1 MLVPKSPSKSL
12 VASPCSVPK
21 KQRFALTRKIASL
34 NTSGEDETN
43 EKDAPDQLDST
54 ASGSI
59 ANVAEQDSTVGK
71 CAKIID
77 VSKDSFRLDSADT
90 IIDLENEPNQSEVN
104 SANSE
109 NKSSRIQVGHLDNGC
124 EDEQRVAD
132 KSGGRPSS
140 GTATAPP
147 LLNQVQHLE
156 LNEAPAVKDGQDL
169 DETPTIEVGQDSDK
183 ILSVEV
189 GQDLDKTLSIEVGP
203 ATSDKAT
210 SQKNLRAAK
219 RRGSCPTKLKSCSS
233 RKTTL
238 SEAEGYSTDSST
250 QILPVIPCTKISKN
264 FSNGGKVSKPNN
276 KLVSSP
282 IAKNINCSRK
292 KICEIALND
301 DIVLRRSPR
310 SVTSLKTLN
319 KSLPLEPHVEEKTTS
334 PKSGF
339 KRRSTNCRTAIS
351 LSDVDPSLSRHLTT
365 SKRFSPVKKSLKNVK
380 SLKNAK
386 LPNDTTSSKNFNSTK
401 SPSNPAEKELKRVS

>member
-59 ANVAEQDSTVGK
+59 ANVAEQDSTVGN

-203 ATSDKAT
+203 ATSDKAA
-210 SQKNLRAAK
+210 SQTHLRAAK
-219 RRGSCPTKLKSCSS
+219 RRGTPPKPKSCSS
-233 RKTTL
+233 RKTSL
-238 SEAEGYSTDSST
+238 SEAEGNSSDSPT
-250 QILPVIPCTKISKN
+250 QILPVIPCTRISKN
-264 FSNGGKVSKPNN
+264 FRDGGKVSKPKN
-276 KLVSSP
+276 KLGSSP
-282 IAKNINCSRK
+282 TTNKNCSPK
-292 KICEIALND
+292 KICEIVLND

-319 KSLPLEPHVEEKTTS
+319 KSVPLEPHVEVKTTF
-334 PKSGF
+334 PKSGS

>member
-203 ATSDKAT
+203 ATSDKAA
-210 SQKNLRAAK
+210 SQTHLRAAK
-219 RRGSCPTKLKSCSS
+219 RRGTPPKPKSCSS
-233 RKTTL
+233 RKTSL
-238 SEAEGYSTDSST
+238 SEAEGNSSDSPT
-250 QILPVIPCTKISKN
+250 QILPVIPCTRISKN
-264 FSNGGKVSKPNN
+264 FRDGGKVSKPKN
-276 KLVSSP
+276 KLGSSP
-282 IAKNINCSRK
+282 TTNKNCSPK
-292 KICEIALND
+292 KICEIVLND

-319 KSLPLEPHVEEKTTS
+319 KSVPLEPHVEVKTTF
-334 PKSGF
+334 PKSGS

>member
-12 VASPCSVPK
+12 VASPCNLPK

-203 ATSDKAT
+203 ATSDKAA
-210 SQKNLRAAK
+210 SQTHLRAAK
-219 RRGSCPTKLKSCSS
+219 RRGTPPKPKSCSS
-233 RKTTL
+233 RKTSL
-238 SEAEGYSTDSST
+238 SEAEGNSSDSPT
-250 QILPVIPCTKISKN
+250 QILPVIPCTRISKN
-264 FSNGGKVSKPNN
+264 FRDGGKVSKPKN
-276 KLVSSP
+276 KLGSSP
-282 IAKNINCSRK
+282 TTNKNCSPK
-292 KICEIALND
+292 KICEIVLND

-319 KSLPLEPHVEEKTTS
+319 KSVPLEPHVEVKTTF
-334 PKSGF
+334 PKSGS

-386 LPNDTTSSKNFNSTK
+386 LPNYTTSSKNFNSTK